1 MEFKRQRTD
10 EGCARTS
17 KQRTIR
23 IRHSWQAE
31 RPTETK
37 THNRT
42 GPSETTKP
50 IETPS
55 TNSHIHL
62 ILPITLSLD
71 GQNPMSQNPSAG
83 APVLGLP
90 RHHLPVKID
99 PQLDQILALFLS
111 VVGIKSPIVQ
121 LLLGP
126 KQEQGVRSVMH
137 PVRRTPF
144 LHDETA

>member
-1 MEFKRQRTD
+1 MKD
-10 EGCARTS
+10 ARGPANREQSVSDIPGKQKDRPKLKHATKQNQA
-17 KQRTIR
+17 KQR
-23 IRHSWQAE
+23 
-31 RPTETK
+31 
-37 THNRT
+37 NR
-42 GPSETTKP
+42 SN
-50 IETPS
+50 
-55 TNSHIHL
+55 NSHIHL

-99 PQLDQILALFLS
+99 PQLDQILPLFLS

-126 KQEQGVRSVMH
+126 KQEQGVRAVMH